1 MSLYKAPLADMRFA
15 LFDVLDAGDTFQ
27 KLGFTDATRDVLDAV
42 LDECARF
49 TETVLAPLNEIG
61 DRIGCVH
68 DRATGAVVTPPGFK
82 QAYAQYVEGGW
93 AGLTAPVEFGGQAL
107 PQAASVPLKEMIDAA
122 NLAWGNFPLLSHGAT
137 EALLHHGEGWQRQV
151 FLKPLVEGRWTG
163 TMCLTEP
170 HCGTDLGLLKTKA
183 EPQADGSHAITGT
196 KIFITAGEHDFTDNI
211 VHLVLA
217 RLPDAPAGS
226 KGISLFL
233 VPKVKVNVDGNGV
246 GDGSLGEANAVRC
259 GSIEHKMGIH
269 GSATCVLNF
278 DGAQGYLIGQPHKGL
293 MGMFTMMNTARLA
306 VGLQGLG
313 LSDRAY
319 QNALAYSRD
328 RLQMRSLSGA
338 KFPGKPA
345 DPIIVHPDVRRMLL
359 TCKALIEG
367 GRVMGYHGAMLVDI
381 ATHAQGA
388 EERAQADALL
398 GFMTPIVKACLT
410 EWGVECTYQA
420 LQCYGGHG
428 YIAEHGMEQLAR
440 DARITTL
447 YEGTTGIQALDL
459 LGRKVMQQQGAG
471 LQVFLAMIEQF
482 CVANEDNPAV
492 AEFIAPLRG
501 KAAQWLQLTM
511 QVGQRAVGN
520 ADEVGA
526 AAYDYLMYSGYVALA
541 YWWARSVA
549 ASEASPHSGEFK
561 SAKRE
566 TARFYF
572 GRILPRTLAHAAAV
586 DSGTQTLMTL
596 DADAFDA

>member
-1 MSLYKAPLADMRFA
+1 MSTYKAPLADMRFA
-15 LFDVLDAGDTFQ
+15 LFDVLGAEAAFQ
-27 KLGFTDATRDVLDAV
+27 RLGFAEATRDVLDAV
-42 LDECARF
+42 LDEGARF
-49 TETVLAPLNEIG
+49 TETVLAPLNRVGDEIG
-61 DRIGCVH
+61 CSYDK
-68 DRATGAVVTPPGFK
+68 ASGAVTTPPGFK

-93 AGLTAPVEFGGQAL
+93 AGLVSPSEFGGQGL
-107 PQAASVPLKEMIDAA
+107 PHAAGVPLKEMIDAA

-137 EALLHHGEGWQRQV
+137 EALLHHGEAWQQEV

-170 HCGTDLGLLKTKA
+170 HCGTDLGLLKTRA
-183 EPQADGSHAITGT
+183 EPQADGSYSITGT

-226 KGISLFL
+226 KGISLFV
-233 VPKVKVNVDGNGV
+233 VPKVQVARDGTIGA
-246 GDGSLGEANAVRC
+246 ANAVRC
-259 GSIEHKMGIH
+259 GALEHKMGIH
-269 GSATCVLNF
+269 GSATCVMNF

-293 MGMFTMMNTARLA
+293 MAMFTMMNTARLA

-313 LSDRAY
+313 LSDRAL
-319 QNALAYSRD
+319 QNALTYSRE
-328 RLQMRSLSGA
+328 RLQMRALSGA
-338 KFPGKPA
+338 KFPDKPA

-359 TCKALIEG
+359 TCKALVEG
-367 GRVMGYHGAMLVDI
+367 GRVMGYHGALLVDV
-381 ATHAQGA
+381 AHNAPDAA
-388 EERAQADALL
+388 ERERADALV

-410 EWGVECTYQA
+410 EWGVECTYHA

-459 LGRKVMQQQGAG
+459 LGRKVMQLQGAG
-471 LQVFLAMIEQF
+471 LRVMLEEIESF
-482 CVANEDNPAV
+482 CAANADNPAV
-492 AEFIAPLRG
+492 AEFIGPLREQ
-501 KAAQWLQLTM
+501 AAQWQQLTLRI
-511 QVGQRAVGN
+511 GQRAVAD

-549 ASEASPHSGEFK
+549 ASEASSQSERFK
-561 SAKRE
+561 AGKRE
-566 TARFYF
+566 TARFYYA
-572 GRILPRTLAHAAAV
+572 RLLPRTRAHAEAIAAPA
-586 DSGTQTLMTL
+586 STLTAL

>member
-1 MSLYKAPLADMRFA
+1 MSTYKAPLADMRFA
-15 LFDVLDAGDTFQ
+15 LFDVIGAEDAFQ
-27 KLGFTDATRDVLDAV
+27 KLGFVEATRDVLDAV
-42 LDECARF
+42 LDEGARF

-61 DRIGCVH
+61 DRIGCTH
-68 DRATGAVVTPPGFK
+68 DKSTGAVTTPPGFK

-93 AGLTAPVEFGGQAL
+93 SGLTAPPEFGGQGL
-107 PQAASVPLKEMIDAA
+107 PQAAGVALKEMIDAA

-137 EALLHHGEGWQRQV
+137 EALLHHGEAWQQEV

-170 HCGTDLGLLKTKA
+170 QCGTDLGLLKTRA
-183 EPQADGSHAITGT
+183 EPQADGSHSISGT

-217 RLPDAPAGS
+217 RLPDAPSGS
-226 KGISLFL
+226 RGISLFV
-233 VPKVKVNVDGNGV
+233 VPKLKVDREGNV
-246 GDGSLGEANAVRC
+246 GDANAVRA
-259 GSIEHKMGIH
+259 GSLEHKMGIH

-293 MGMFTMMNTARLA
+293 MAMFTMMNTARLA

-328 RLQMRSLSGA
+328 RLQMRALSGA
-338 KFPGKPA
+338 KFPDKPA

-359 TCKALIEG
+359 TCKALVEG
-367 GRVMGYHGAMLVDI
+367 GRVMGYHGALLVDV
-381 ATHAQGA
+381 ASHAKDA
-388 EERAQADALL
+388 DERAQADALS
-398 GFMTPIVKACLT
+398 GFMTPIIKACLT
-410 EWGVECTYQA
+410 EWGVECTYHA

-459 LGRKVMQQQGAG
+459 MGRKVIQQQGAG
-471 LQVFLAMIEQF
+471 LQVLLAMIEQF
-482 CVANEDNPAV
+482 CAANEGNAAV
-492 AEFIAPLRG
+492 AEFIAPLRE
-501 KAAQWLQLTM
+501 KSAQWLQMTT
-511 QVGQRAVGN
+511 QVGQRAMGN
-520 ADEVGA
+520 ADEIGA

-549 ASEASPHSGEFK
+549 TSEASSQSERFK
-561 SAKRE
+561 SGKRE

-586 DSGTQTLMTL
+586 DSGTQTLTTL